1 MTDNDPQNWT
11 PRRQTL
17 TDADMEMIRGLMSDH
32 GNCKFPRVSHEE
44 MDDIKRLAGI
54 FRAAEKAVVKG
65 IAIGLLTI
73 IAGFF
78 YLLYAHGFFFRSK

>member
-1 MTDNDPQNWT
+1 MNQEPGNWT

-17 TDADMEMIRGLMSDH
+17 TDADLQQIREMMQDH
-32 GNCKFPRVSHEE
+32 GSCKFPRVSHED
-44 MDDIKRLAGI
+44 MDDIKRLASI

-65 IAIGLLTI
+65 IAIGMLTI

>member
-1 MTDNDPQNWT
+1 MNQNPQEWT
-11 PRRQTL
+11 PRKHTL
-17 TDADMEMIRGLMSDH
+17 TEADVDMIKSLMSDH
-32 GNCKFPRVSHEE
+32 GSCKFPRVSHEE

-78 YLLYAHGFFFRSK
+78 YLLYSHGFFFRSK